1 LNWRNCGRNVD
12 GIAILVGAFGLIFLD
27 VLAALQPQHDLGKL
41 VCVTWRYQHRY
52 RLPEDLLRFVP
63 VYLFGPFVSTYDG
76 AVHGFPNH
84 GVVSIAVSRWHSL
97 ERSTGGYIAGQFSLK
112 IHIC

>member
-1 LNWRNCGRNVD
+1 
-12 GIAILVGAFGLIFLD
+12 VGAFGLIFLD

-63 VYLFGPFVSTYDG
+63 LFLFGPFVSTYDG

-84 GVVSIAVSRWHSL
+84 GVVSTAVEQMAL
-97 ERSTGGYIAGQFSLK
+97 AGTSTGGYIAGQFSLK